1 MNMDKKACP
10 CGCGLDNMS
19 EALIQRLAEIEQMT
33 EMQLTLTSGAR
44 CIFHNAQVKGA
55 RNSAHLRGLAADI
68 FCESNKDRW
77 NIITAATTVGINR
90 IGIGDTFIHL
100 DIDPLL
106 TPQRMWTY

>member
-19 EALIQRLAEIEQMT
+19 NVLIQQLLEIEQIAD
-33 EMQLTLTSGAR
+33 MQLTLTSGAR
-44 CIFHNAQVKGA
+44 CEKYNAKVKGA

-68 FCESNKDRW
+68 FCASSKDRW
-77 NIITAATTVGINR
+77 TIITAANAVGINR

-100 DIDPLL
+100 DIDPSL
-106 TPQRMWTY
+106 TPQRTWIY

>member
-1 MNMDKKACP
+1 MNLEKKACP
-10 CGCGLDNMS
+10 CGCGLDNLS
-19 EALIQRLAEIEQMT
+19 EALIRFLAQIENWSDVIIV
-33 EMQLTLTSGAR
+33 LTSGSR

-68 FCESNKDRW
+68 FCASSKDRW

-90 IGIGDTFIHL
+90 IGIGDTFVHL

>member
-1 MNMDKKACP
+1 MNLEKKACQ

-19 EALIQRLAEIEQMT
+19 GALIQRIAEIEQMT

-44 CIFHNAQVKGA
+44 CEKYNAKVKGA

-68 FCESNKDRW
+68 FCVSSKDRW
-77 NIITAATTVGINR
+77 TIITVATTVGINR

-100 DIDPLL
+100 DIDPSL
-106 TPQRMWTY
+106 TPQRVWVY

>member
-19 EALIQRLAEIEQMT
+19 DALIRLIAQIE
-33 EMQLTLTSGAR
+33 EWSDVIIVLTSGAR
-44 CIFHNAQVKGA
+44 CEKYNAQVKGA

-68 FCESNKDRW
+68 FCASNKDRW

-100 DIDPLL
+100 DIDPSL
-106 TPQRMWTY
+106 TPQRTWIY